1 MCGGAPPQHCV
12 VELYPKLVGSS
23 SIPTLELHPNIAGP
37 TGPRSCGYFSSIL
50 TWKCSPTLWGE
61 TLPQLRG
68 QELHPDMV
76 GWNST
81 PALWCGKTPQHC
93 GCNSNP
99 ALWQLHPLIGVE
111 TLNIVWWSCS
121 PTKTVGRN
129 STPTLLGGSSPRH
142 LRQSADPVELYQT
155 LRGGSPP
162 QQCWVQIQPDK
173 GCNSTPTSRPGV
185 EFHQHC
191 GVSSTAALR
200 GGTPPQQCG
209 VEFGFMVIGVSVPRT
224 L

>member
-68 QELHPDMV
+68 AGTPPRHGGLELHPSIV
-76 GWNST
+76 VRKHTPTLRGATPTQHCGNFTRLLAWKPSTLFGGAAPQPRLWGVTPPQHCWVEVHLVICGRALIQWNST
-81 PALWCGKTPQHC
+81 KLCGVEVHPNSV
-93 GCNSNP
+93 GCKSNP
-99 ALWQLHPLIGVE
+99 
-111 TLNIVWWSCS
+111 T
-121 PTKTVGRN
+121 
-129 STPTLLGGSSPRH
+129 
-142 LRQSADPVELYQT
+142 
-155 LRGGSPP
+155 RG
-162 QQCWVQIQPDK
+162 
-173 GCNSTPTSRPGV
+173 
-185 EFHQHC
+185 
-191 GVSSTAALR
+191 A
-200 GGTPPQQCG
+200 TPPQHRGLGWKFHPTVRGG
-209 VEFGFMVIGVSVPRT
+209 VWVYGYWCLCAKDFMTIVTSLLFPSEI